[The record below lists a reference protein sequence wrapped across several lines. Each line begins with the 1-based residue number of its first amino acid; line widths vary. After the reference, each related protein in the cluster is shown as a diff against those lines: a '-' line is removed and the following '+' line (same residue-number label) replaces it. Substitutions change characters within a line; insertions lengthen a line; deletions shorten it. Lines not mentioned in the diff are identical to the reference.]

1 MIMAFLLV
9 VIVSGEV
16 GADDRMLFKS
26 IYRCNEFAAAIE
38 EGRVRPDHLKRHRM
52 QSGGT
57 AYCVPKMVN
66 QRTELFE

>member
-1 MIMAFLLV
+1 MIIAFLLV
-9 VIVSGEV
+9 VLVNGETIS
-16 GADDRMLFKS
+16 DDRMLFKS
-26 IYRCNEFAAAIE
+26 VYRCNEFATAIE

-52 QSGGT
+52 QSGVT